1 MAEIFVTAGSD
12 RVSGAASAGSPA
24 YVLIIF
30 NVAFCMKAAQAKHN
44 EALGMRVS
52 SHKPPALQHG
62 DCPTTQKCRDQLSC
76 R

>member
-44 EALGMRVS
+44 EALGMRMT
-52 SHKPPALQHG
+52 SHKPSAFRASTA
-62 DCPTTQKCRDQLSC
+62 PTIEKCRDQLSC